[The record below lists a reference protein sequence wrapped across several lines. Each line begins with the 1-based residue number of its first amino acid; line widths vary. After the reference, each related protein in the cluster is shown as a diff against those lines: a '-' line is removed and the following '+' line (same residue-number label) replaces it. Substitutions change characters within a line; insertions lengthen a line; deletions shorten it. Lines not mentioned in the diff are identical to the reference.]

1 MNAAGDP
8 LNDKGNAAKTPE
20 KVFEEYANSIVLQV
34 PLLADHRTTLHG
46 MFQIGFE
53 QGVLQAKRRLAD
65 AADGLVKSN
74 DALAKAYDRMK
85 STKLRNDQLMKELG
99 ECTRKK
105 ANLESALHAELR
117 KNEGGRN

>member
-1 MNAAGDP
+1 MTKGDP
-8 LNDKGNAAKTPE
+8 LNDKGNELKTPE
-20 KVFEEYANSIVLQV
+20 KVFEEYANSIVISV

-53 QGVLQAKRRLAD
+53 QGVASCKRQLNI
-65 AADGLVKSN
+65 AADKLVAGN

-85 STKLRNDQLMKELG
+85 STKIRNDQLMKELG

-105 ANLESALHAELR
+105 ANLEAALHSELR
-117 KNEGGRN
+117 KNERRNN